1 MGRSE
6 CFMPVV
12 FEADT
17 APATFV
23 RCRITGTRDDALLA
37 DIAA

>member
-6 CFMPVV
+6 CFAPVV
-12 FEADT
+12 FEGDA

-23 RCRITGTRDDALLA
+23 RSRITGTRDDALVA